1 MESALEEI
9 EFLALSSNRVEVL
22 RLVSEESQ
30 TRNGLAMATGASQ
43 ATLGRIL
50 ADFEERS
57 WVRREGGEY
66 VATATGRLVSK
77 GFTDLLDILETEG
90 ELRGV
95 VRYLPTRAMEFDLRH
110 LADATITVPSETRP
124 NAPVQ
129 RVLELLEDAE
139 EVRAFS
145 HAFNEQSLT
154 LVEEKTTAGEQT
166 FEAVLSRSAV
176 AALAEDS
183 TLRRRLES
191 LLDADGAE
199 IRARE
204 GDIPLAVTIADDVV
218 HLLVRDDDGVLRAS
232 IDTDDE
238 TVRRWADD
246 RFEAY
251 WRTAVPVDDEQFSQ

>member
-22 RLVSEESQ
+22 RLLSEGPQ
-30 TRNGLAMATGASQ
+30 TRSGLATDTGASQ

-50 ADFEERS
+50 GDFEERS

-77 GFTDLLDILETEG
+77 GFTDLLEILETEG
-90 ELRGV
+90 ELRDI
-95 VRYLPTRAMEFDLRH
+95 VRYLPTQAMEFDLRH

-129 RVLELLEDAE
+129 RVLELLDDAD

-154 LVEEKTTAGEQT
+154 LIQERTTAGEQT
-166 FEAVLSRSAV
+166 FEAVLSRNAV
-176 AALAEDS
+176 TALAEDS

-191 LLDADGAE
+191 LLDAEGAE

-204 GDIPLAVTIADDVV
+204 DDIPLAVTIVDDVV
-218 HLLVRDDDGVLRAS
+218 HVLVRDENGVLRAS
-232 IDTDDE
+232 VDTDDE
-238 TVRRWADD
+238 TVRSWAHDT
-246 RFEAY
+246 FEEY
-251 WRTAVPVDDEQFSQ
+251 WRTASPLDDEEFSS